1 MKLLLVIAMTL
12 FLVSCGEDA
21 VNSAASGSEDT
32 LVTEMSCA
40 ASQFSPDS
48 RYIAWGGEKFKG
60 LFVKDLVS
68 GTVTKISD
76 ADGAGWKFSWAP
88 DSSGIAFRETVNAGT
103 VQSFKI
109 QKRQLS
115 KNINEL
121 VGEFENTVWPPL
133 WRDSIY
139 SVDTVKISNIALALK
154 PAISLKTTATPLKY
168 NAFTASNRV
177 SLINIRDGKLINLN
191 EGTHSPAISPDG
203 RHLLY
208 IELDTIKI
216 YDTVSASTVTVGR
229 GSSASWTGNS
239 KIVYNVTADDGRNVT
254 YSEVRIFDLKTKKS
268 NVIPVEAERIPLF
281 PSLSSDGSLAYTDSV
296 SGRLFIRDLPAEFKG
311 GVK

>member
-1 MKLLLVIAMTL
+1 MKLLLAIAL
-12 FLVSCGEDA
+12 ALLLVSCGEDT
-21 VNSAASGSEDT
+21 VNSAASSPEDT

-68 GTVTKISD
+68 ETVTKISD

-88 DSSGIAFRETVNAGT
+88 DSSGIAFRESITSGSD
-103 VQSFKI
+103 QFFRI
-109 QKRQLS
+109 QKRSLN
-115 KNINEL
+115 KNVNEL
-121 VGEFENTVWPPL
+121 IGEFENAVWPPL

-139 SVDTVKISNIALALK
+139 SVDTVKISNISLAIK
-154 PAISLKTTATPLKY
+154 PSLSLKTSVIPLKY
-168 NAFTASNRV
+168 NAFTSSNRV
-177 SLINIRDGKLINLN
+177 SLIKINDGSLINFN

-216 YDTVSASTVTVGR
+216 YDTVSASTVTIGR
-229 GSSASWTGNS
+229 GSSASWAGNS
-239 KIVYNVTADDGRNVT
+239 KIVYTITADNGQNVT
-254 YSEVRIFDLKTKKS
+254 YSEVRVFDIKDNKF
-268 NVIPVEAERIPLF
+268 NVITVDSDKIPLF
-281 PSLSSDGSLAYTDSV
+281 PAISSDGSKLIYTDNV
-296 SGRLFIRDLPAEFKG
+296 SGHLFIRNLQNKI
-311 GVK
+311 

>member
-12 FLVSCGEDA
+12 FLVSCGEDT
-21 VNSAASGSEDT
+21 VNSAASGSGDT

-60 LFVKDLVS
+60 LYVKDLTS

-88 DSSGIAFRETVNAGT
+88 DSSGIAFRESITSGSD
-103 VQSFKI
+103 QFFRI
-109 QKRQLS
+109 QKRQLN
-115 KNINEL
+115 KNMNEL

-139 SVDTVKISNIALALK
+139 SVDTVKISNISLALK
-154 PAISLKTTATPLKY
+154 PSLSLKTAVNPLKY
-168 NAFTASNRV
+168 NAFTSSNRV
-177 SLINIRDGKLINLN
+177 SMINIQDGKLINFN

-216 YDTVSASTVTVGR
+216 YDTLSASTVTAGR
-229 GSSASWTGNS
+229 GSSASWAGNS
-239 KIVYNVTADDGRNVT
+239 RIVYTVTADDGRNVT
-254 YSEVRIFDLKTKKS
+254 YSEVRVFDLKTNKF
-268 NVIPVEAERIPLF
+268 NVISVEAGRIPLF
-281 PSLSSDGSLAYTDSV
+281 PSLSSEGSLAYTDSV
-296 SGRLFIRDLPAEFKG
+296 SGRLFITSVNDNG